1 MMCREGRG
9 LGLTQTLEV
18 HRNSLHAIRIYRII
32 KIKNTYEN
40 EESNELKT
48 GDEDHNQVRRAI
60 KKYSVAAC

>member
-1 MMCREGRG
+1 M
-9 LGLTQTLEV
+9 
-18 HRNSLHAIRIYRII
+18 
-32 KIKNTYEN
+32 KK